1 MQDAGQSDHS
11 HFWVNSKLI
20 NDTPD
25 PLIAFDP
32 SSPEE
37 IGMLRIGII
46 WFIQSLACASISL
59 ESRQRKLPLS
69 LQGGVFFKGHKSG
82 HFSIQNDTLETK
94 LINWFA
100 EADLLNFLTHRDDI

>member
-1 MQDAGQSDHS
+1 MLSFFEA
-11 HFWVNSKLI
+11 K
-20 NDTPD
+20 
-25 PLIAFDP
+25 
-32 SSPEE
+32 
-37 IGMLRIGII
+37 LRIVNKK
-46 WFIQSLACASISL
+46 SSERAPSL